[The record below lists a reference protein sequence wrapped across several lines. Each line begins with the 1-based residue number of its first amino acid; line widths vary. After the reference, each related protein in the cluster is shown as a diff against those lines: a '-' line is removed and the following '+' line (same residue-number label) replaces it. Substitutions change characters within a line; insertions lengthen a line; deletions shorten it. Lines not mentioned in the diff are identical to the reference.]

1 VVDHYLRCGAL
12 EAVMS
17 RARRLGTGVA
27 ASAVALVGTGILASA
42 PASAHGY
49 VDGPMSRSAAC
60 AAGLNTNCGSIV
72 FEPQSLEA
80 PKGFPETGPADGQ
93 IASAGGLF
101 GGVLD
106 EQSEGR
112 WFKNE
117 VATGPLLMDWKY
129 TAPHSTAK
137 WHYYMTKPGWDPNG
151 PLDRN
156 DLELILEVQHDG
168 SKANSNP
175 DHTLT
180 IPGNRS
186 GYHVILAVWDI
197 ADTVNAFYNVVD
209 VDVVGEGIP
218 DTTPPTNTVNL
229 QTTSVSATSVNF
241 TWTES
246 TDDSGVVRY
255 DVYRDGRLVGSS
267 SIAEFSN
274 TGLSPS
280 MDYQF
285 TVVAV
290 DASGNRSI
298 PSDVLTV
305 TTDVASEVDDQAPT
319 APGYLHSM
327 GKTTQSVSLMWNA
340 SDDSSGDVRYQV
352 FRDGLQFANT
362 ELTMLMDT
370 NREPGTAYQYLVVA
384 VDETG
389 NRSAASNQLTVTTD
403 AAETTETAPEPET
416 ALESQP
422 VESGTWDRFA
432 SYTVGDTVT
441 HADSI
446 YEAVQSH
453 TGNGDSNWIYAPS
466 LWVAVTKDST
476 PHVDQGS
483 APKAEIQTWSVTG
496 TYAAGDRVSNSGLIY
511 EAVQSHTGNGDP
523 NWIYAPSLWKLI

>member
-1 VVDHYLRCGAL
+1 MVDHDPRCGAM
-12 EAVMS
+12 EVVMS
-17 RARRLGTGVA
+17 RATRMGTGVA
-27 ASAVALVGTGILASA
+27 ASAVALVGTGILTSA

-49 VDGPMSRSAAC
+49 VEGPMSRSAAC
-60 AAGLNTNCGSIV
+60 AAGLNADCGSIV
-72 FEPQSLEA
+72 YEPQSLEA

-106 EQSEGR
+106 QQSEDR

-117 VATGPLLMDWKY
+117 IVTGPLLMDWKY

-137 WHYYMTKPGWDPNG
+137 WHYYMTEQGWNPND

-156 DLELILEVQHDG
+156 DLDLILEIQHDG
-168 SKANSNP
+168 SKATSNP

-197 ADTVNAFYNVVD
+197 ADTANAFYNVID
-209 VDVVGEGIP
+209 VDVVGEGKS
-218 DTTPPTNTVNL
+218 DTTPPTNPANL
-229 QTTSVSATSVNF
+229 QATVVGATSVNF
-241 TWTES
+241 TWSGS

-267 SIAEFSN
+267 LIAEFSN

-280 MDYQF
+280 TDYQF

-290 DASGNRSI
+290 DGAGNRSI
-298 PSDVLTV
+298 PSDVLTL
-305 TTDVASEVDDQAPT
+305 TTDVALEMDDQAPT
-319 APGYLHSM
+319 TPGYLHSM

-340 SDDSSGDVRYQV
+340 SDDNSDDVRYLV
-352 FRDGLQFANT
+352 FRDGVQFATT
-362 ELTMLMDT
+362 EMTMLMDT
-370 NREPGTAYQYLVVA
+370 NREPGTTYQYAVVA

-389 NRSAASNQLTVTTD
+389 NRSAASNELTVTTD
-403 AAETTETAPEPET
+403 AVESTETTPEPES
-416 ALESQP
+416 ALEEQP

-432 SYTVGDTVT
+432 TYTVGDTVT
-441 HADSI
+441 HAGSI

-453 TGNGDSNWIYAPS
+453 TGNGDPNWIYAPS
-466 LWVAVTKDST
+466 LWVAVTQDST
-476 PHVDQGS
+476 PLVDQGS
-483 APKAEIQTWSVTG
+483 APKAETQPWNATG

-523 NWIYAPSLWKLI
+523 NWIHAPSLWKLV